1 MMTAAETGLMW
12 PAHNLPEHVTL
23 QSPALEAMT
32 DLSRVTPVTVE
43 PEINLDEAELRMRTA
58 HVRLLFIL
66 DAAGTLLGIVTL
78 NDIHGMRPL
87 RFEQERGIG
96 RDEVLV
102 RDIMTPRERLEAL
115 SMNDVTEASIG
126 DIIETLKSTGRQH
139 ALVIERSGPRNL
151 IRGLFSA
158 SSIGRQLGVVIN
170 TSGIAWTF
178 AELESALAR

>member
-1 MMTAAETGLMW
+1 MW
-12 PAHNLPEHVTL
+12 PDHNLPERVTL
-23 QSPALEAMT
+23 QNPAVDVMT
-32 DLSRVTPVTVE
+32 DLSKVTPVTVE

-66 DAAGTLLGIVTL
+66 NPSGILVGIVTL
-78 NDIHGMRPL
+78 NDIHGMKPL
-87 RFEQERGIG
+87 TFEQERGIS
-96 RDEVLV
+96 REEVLV
-102 RDIMTPRERLEAL
+102 RDIMTPRDRLEAL
-115 SMNDVTEASIG
+115 SINDVMEASVG

-139 ALVIERSGPRNL
+139 ALVIEHVGPRSL

-158 SSIGRQLGVVIN
+158 SSIGRQLGMALN